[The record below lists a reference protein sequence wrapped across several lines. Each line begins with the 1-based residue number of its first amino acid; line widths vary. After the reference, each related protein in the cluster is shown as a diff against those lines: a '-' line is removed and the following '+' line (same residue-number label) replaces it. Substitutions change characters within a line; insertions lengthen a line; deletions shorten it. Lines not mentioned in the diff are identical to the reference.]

1 MSDIFLS
8 YASDDQERAY
18 VLAKALRSKGWSV
31 WWDRTIPTGKRFEE
45 VIDDALPSARCVVVM
60 WSRASVQKDWVVEEA
75 EEGKSRGIL
84 VPVLMDSV
92 SPPRGF
98 RRLQTANLVGW
109 DGDRDS
115 SDFQALMTDIARVL
129 GPPPAILAESSD
141 SEVDSRRIVAALV
154 TYTWRPEGE
163 IFPLREGKNF
173 LGAGD
178 VGSIGGANKRC
189 DIHLPHDAKLS
200 AEHAVILCRRGR
212 SEVLDQQ
219 SSNGTFL
226 DGALVPMQGAQLENY
241 SELRA
246 GATSW
251 TFVKLQDSTAEKDR
265 TTMDIPSNLVPD
277 VQRLLDTL
285 ATPSSRDKR

>member
-1 MSDIFLS
+1 VSDIFLS
-8 YASDDQERAY
+8 YTSEDQERAY
-18 VLAKALRSKGWSV
+18 LIAKALRSKGWSV

-60 WSRASVQKDWVVEEA
+60 WSRASVQKDWVIEEA
-75 EEGKSRGIL
+75 EEGKARSIL
-84 VPVLMDSV
+84 VPVLIDSV

-98 RRLQTANLVGW
+98 RRLQTATLVGW

-115 SDFQALMTDIARVL
+115 PNFQALMTDIARVL

-141 SEVDSRRIVAALV
+141 SEVDSRRIVAVLI

-178 VGSIGGANKRC
+178 IGSIGGANRRC
-189 DIHLPHDAKLS
+189 DIRLPQDAKLS

-212 SEVLDQQ
+212 FEVHDQQ

-226 DGALVPMQGAQLENY
+226 DGVLVPMQGGQLENY
-241 SELRA
+241 SELTV
-246 GATSW
+246 GATTW
-251 TFVKLQDSTAEKDR
+251 TFVKLQDSTSKSDR
-265 TTMDIPSNLVPD
+265 TTMDVPSNLVPD
-277 VQRLLDTL
+277 VQRLLDTFS
-285 ATPSSRDKR
+285 TRSS